1 MIRNQWYAVLE
12 SAEVSRRPIGVLR
25 LGERL
30 VFWRDAAGRVVC
42 LLDRCAH
49 RGAALS
55 AGAVRGDRLQ
65 CPFHGLEYDEAGK
78 CRLVPANGRAAP
90 VEARFRVGRYPTHEA
105 HGLIWIFWGDERRA
119 IAPPRFFEDLDDSFT
134 WASLRDPWNAHY
146 SRAIE
151 NQLDVS
157 HLPFVHRTTIGRGGA
172 TLVDGP
178 VLKWLEADRFRV
190 FVFNRRDDGGRP
202 RKPSELPLEPE
213 PEFHLEF
220 IYPNLW
226 QNHISAEVRVVVAF
240 APVDENRTI
249 LYLRFYQRFVRI
261 PVLRGLVCRL
271 AMPYNRR
278 ILHQDRRV
286 VTTQVPV
293 RSDLRIDEELFQAD
307 GPIVEYRRRRRELI
321 EEAEAAPTS
330 PPAGG

>member
-12 SAEVSRRPIGVLR
+12 TREVGRQPVGVLR

-30 VFWRDAAGRVVC
+30 VFWRDGAGQVVC
-42 LLDRCAH
+42 LQDRCAH

-55 AGAVRGDRLQ
+55 AGEVIGGSIQ
-65 CPFHGLEYDEAGK
+65 CPFHGLEYDPAGK

-105 HGLIWIFWGDERRA
+105 HGLIWVFWGDENRA
-119 IAPPRFFEDLDDSFT
+119 GGPPRFFADLGPDLAYAT
-134 WASLRDPWNAHY
+134 HQDPWDAHY

-157 HLPFVHRTTIGRGGA
+157 HLPFVHRTTIGRGGE

-178 VLKWLEADRFRV
+178 VVKWLDADRFRV
-190 FVFNRRDDGGRP
+190 FVFNRRDDGSRP
-202 RKPSELPLEPE
+202 RKPTQIPVDPE

-226 QNHISAEVRVVVAF
+226 QNHIARSVRVVVAF
-240 APVDENRTI
+240 VPVDETHTI
-249 LYLRFYQRFVRI
+249 LYLRFYQGFLKT
-261 PVLRGLVCRL
+261 PLLRDLVCRL
-271 AMPYNRR
+271 AMPYNRK
-278 ILHQDRRV
+278 IVHQDRRV
-286 VTTQVPV
+286 VVTQVPK
-293 RSDLRIDEELFQAD
+293 RSELNSGEELFQAD

-321 EEAEAAPTS
+321 E
-330 PPAGG
+330 AGR